1 MPMEA
6 VVRGGR
12 AAFGWRERLE
22 RRRFLAAVLIAP
34 AVTFIVVLVGGPLLL
49 AIYLSFTNAIAGSLS
64 GDFIG
69 LDNFTREWSNPVFR
83 TALKNTFLFTFIS
96 QAIVLVLA
104 KILANF
110 LVRDF
115 RGKWFLRF
123 LIVLPWA
130 APISLGVI
138 GWKWIFDSLYSSVN
152 WMGQE
157 LHLLGA
163 NESPQWTGEPK
174 LTMAAIITAHTWRLL
189 PFATII
195 IIAGLSSIP
204 REIEDAAAVD
214 GATGWRKMAYVTI
227 PLVLPVMTIALLF
240 GIVFTATDMVIVYL
254 LANNGGPF
262 NSTHMITTWAFTT
275 GILTGSLGDGAAVS
289 LYLFPVLLLVTV
301 LMLWF
306 ARRTEVA

>member
-1 MPMEA
+1 MEA
-6 VVRGGR
+6 VARRGR
-12 AAFGWRERLE
+12 SAVAWRDRLE
-22 RRRFLAAVLIAP
+22 NRRFLAAVLIAP

-49 AIYLSFTNAIAGSLS
+49 AMYLSFTNAIAGSLT

-69 LDNFTREWSNPVFR
+69 LDNFTREWANPAFR
-83 TALKNTFLFTFIS
+83 TALRNTFFFTLVS
-96 QAIVLVLA
+96 QVIVLVLA
-104 KILANF
+104 KLLANF

-115 RGKWFLRF
+115 RGKWFIRF

-138 GWKWIFDSLYSSVN
+138 GWKWVFDSLYSSLN
-152 WMGQE
+152 WIGQA
-157 LHLLGA
+157 LHLLGP
-163 NESPQWTGEPK
+163 NENPQWTGNPR

-195 IIAGLSSIP
+195 IIAGLTSIP
-204 REIEDAAAVD
+204 REVEDAAAVD
-214 GATGWRKMAYVTI
+214 GATGWRKLFYVTL
-227 PLVLPVMTIALLF
+227 PLLLPIMTIALLF
-240 GIVFTATDMVIVYL
+240 GIVFTATDMVVVYL

-275 GILTGSLGDGAAVS
+275 GILSGSLGDGAAVS
-289 LYLFPVLLLVTV
+289 LFLFPILLVVAV

-306 ARRTEVA
+306 ARRTEVS

>member
-1 MPMEA
+1 
-6 VVRGGR
+6 
-12 AAFGWRERLE
+12 
-22 RRRFLAAVLIAP
+22 
-34 AVTFIVVLVGGPLLL
+34 VLVGGPLLL
-49 AIYLSFTNAIAGSLS
+49 AIYLSFTNAIAGSLT

-69 LDNFTREWSNPVFR
+69 LDNFTREWSNPVFQ

-157 LHLLGA
+157 LHILGA
-163 NESPQWTGEPK
+163 AENPQWTGEPK
-174 LTMAAIITAHTWRLL
+174 LTMAAIITAHSWRLL

-214 GATGWRKMAYVTI
+214 GATGWRRMAYVTI

-275 GILTGSLGDGAAVS
+275 GILTGALGDGAAVS
-289 LYLFPVLLLVTV
+289 LYLFPVLMLVTV

-306 ARRTEVA
+306 ARRAEVT

>member
-1 MPMEA
+1 MVA
-6 VVRGGR
+6 VPRGR
-12 AAFGWRERLE
+12 PAAQPWRQRLDSQ
-22 RRRFLAAVLIAP
+22 RFLAVALVAP
-34 AVTFIVVLVGGPLLL
+34 AVLFIALLVGGPLLL
-49 AIYLSFTNAIAGSLS
+49 ALYLSFTNAVAGSLT

-69 LDNFTREWSNPVFR
+69 LDNYTREWSNPIFR
-83 TALKNTFLFTFIS
+83 DALKNTFFFTLVS
-96 QAIVLVLA
+96 QVIVLVLA
-104 KILANF
+104 KVLANF
-110 LVRDF
+110 LIRDF

-123 LIVLPWA
+123 LIILPWA

-152 WMGQE
+152 WIGQA
-157 LHLLGA
+157 LHLLGQSE
-163 NESPQWTGEPK
+163 NPQWTGNPD
-174 LTMAAIITAHTWRLL
+174 LAMAAIITAHSWRLL

-195 IIAGLSSIP
+195 ILAGLAGIP
-204 REIEDAAAVD
+204 REVEDAAAVD

-227 PLVLPVMTIALLF
+227 PMVLPIMTIALLF

-262 NSTHMITTWAFTT
+262 NSTHVLTTWSFTT
-275 GILTGSLGDGAAVS
+275 GILSGALGDGAAVA
-289 LYLFPVLLLVTV
+289 LYLFPLLLLVSV

>member
-1 MPMEA
+1 MEA
-6 VVRGGR
+6 VARGQRVGLR
-12 AAFGWRERLE
+12 WRDRLE
-22 RRRFLAAVLIAP
+22 DQRLLATVLIAP
-34 AVTFIVVLVGGPLLL
+34 AVVFIVLLVGGPLLL
-49 AIYLSFTNAIAGSLS
+49 AIYLSFTNAIAGSLT

-83 TALKNTFLFTFIS
+83 DALKNTFLFTFIS

-104 KILANF
+104 KVLANF

-115 RGKWFLRF
+115 RGKWFIRF

-152 WMGQE
+152 WI
-157 LHLLGA
+157 GA
-163 NESPQWTGEPK
+163 RLPLVPWPAEDPQWTGNPD
-174 LTMAAIITAHTWRLL
+174 LAMAAVITAHAWRLL

-195 IIAGLSSIP
+195 IIAGLASIP
-204 REIEDAAAVD
+204 REVEDAAAVD
-214 GATGWRKMAYVTI
+214 GATGWRRMAYVTI
-227 PLVLPVMTIALLF
+227 PLVLPIMTIALLF

-275 GILTGSLGDGAAVS
+275 GVLSGALGDGAAVS
-289 LYLFPVLLLVTV
+289 LYLFPILVAVTV